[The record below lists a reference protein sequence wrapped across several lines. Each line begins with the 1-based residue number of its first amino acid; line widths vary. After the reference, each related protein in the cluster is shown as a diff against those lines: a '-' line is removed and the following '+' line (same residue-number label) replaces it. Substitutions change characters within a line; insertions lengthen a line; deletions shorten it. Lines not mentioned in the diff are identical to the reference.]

1 MLGNNINNDFS
12 PQKKHFRLDFSS
24 EEVQNKIC
32 GGQGCNSDS
41 LQSQIKLW
49 SKVPEVTYIGS
60 PAQSWLDDYFGWGK
74 DCCQLKT
81 SKESDQELFCPSDFV
96 PESAA
101 SGGNKNQ
108 DKTFLTYLTK
118 RLRLI

>member
-1 MLGNNINNDFS
+1 MDS
-12 PQKKHFRLDFSS
+12 RLDFSS

-32 GGQGCNSDS
+32 GGQGCNPDS

-74 DCCQLKT
+74 DCCEFKVSENL
-81 SKESDQELFCPSDFV
+81 ENFCPSDAE
-96 PESAA
+96 PDSGSG
-101 SGGNKNQ
+101 SGGGGDDYGDFENSGKNKI
-108 DKTFLTYLTK
+108 TLE
-118 RLRLI
+118 

>member
-1 MLGNNINNDFS
+1 MKFFTIQNIF
-12 PQKKHFRLDFSS
+12 FRLDFSS

-74 DCCQLKT
+74 DCCQHKT
-81 SKESDQELFCPSDFV
+81 SKESNQEIFCPSDFV
-96 PESAA
+96 PESAT
-101 SGGNKNQ
+101 GGNKPETIFS
-108 DKTFLTYLTK
+108 D
-118 RLRLI
+118 